1 MRTQNIL
8 LTVVIALFVL
18 PLLLF
23 LSGTVY
29 FVNEMES
36 AVVTRFGE
44 VQYAVVTG
52 FDPMDKE
59 NDTQIQYLTGSSR
72 ESEQPVKVGAGIH
85 FKWPFVERVHKFDSR
100 LLTWRGDTTQISTM
114 DLRTLNIDTAG
125 FWRILDPIKFYER
138 FTNRREALSLIGGV
152 INSKIEDVL
161 SKTRLIEAVRN
172 ENLELEERV
181 RKRLE
186 KAEDTEQEDEDIEEV
201 EAAKIRYGRKVLIE
215 KVMDGLVEKLEER
228 FGVRLVDIMF
238 TRLNYTQSVRQ
249 NVYDRMISERQRI
262 AERYRARGR
271 RTKFEIEGEVSRRKD
286 EMLSKA
292 DREVKNIRGEAES
305 ERIQIH
311 ARAFSKAPDFFRF
324 YRSLEVYR
332 ESLGKNTK
340 LLLSNDNRLLK
351 FTTDDQLDTTELPSG
366 ESDEQTERNQDE

>member
-1 MRTQNIL
+1 MKIRTVLITGIIL
-8 LTVVIALFVL
+8 IVLL
-18 PLLLF
+18 PLLLL

-29 FVNEMES
+29 YVTEMES
-36 AVVTRFGE
+36 VVVTRFGE

-52 FDPMDKE
+52 FDPREGTEDPQVKYM
-59 NDTQIQYLTGSSR
+59 TGPEKS
-72 ESEQPVKVGAGIH
+72 SEQPIKTGAGLRL
-85 FKWPFVERVHKFDSR
+85 KWPFVERVHRFDSR
-100 LLTWRGDTTQISTM
+100 LLTWKGDTTQISTM

-138 FTNRREALSLIGGV
+138 FSNRREAISLIGGV
-152 INSKIEDVL
+152 INSKIEDIL
-161 SKTRLIEAVRN
+161 SRTRLIEAVRN

-186 KAEDTEQEDEDIEEV
+186 KAEDTEGNDEDDIEEV
-201 EAAKIRYGRKVLIE
+201 EAAKIRYGRKKLIE
-215 KVMDGLVEKLEER
+215 KIMDGLVEKLEKR
-228 FGVRLVDIMF
+228 FGVRLIDIMF

-271 RTKFEIEGEVSRRKD
+271 RTKLEIEGKVSRQKD

-292 DREVKNIRGEAES
+292 DREVKNILGEAERD
-305 ERIQIH
+305 RIQIH
-311 ARAFSKAPDFFRF
+311 AGAFSKAPKFFHF

-332 ESLGKNTK
+332 ESLGKNTT
-340 LLLSNDNRLLK
+340 LLLSNENRLLR
-351 FTTDDQLDTTELPSG
+351 FVTEDRLESLPESNPSG
-366 ESDEQTERNQDE
+366 KDQNGN